1 MQWFV
6 VRGFAVVGS
15 TSALVQLSASAAH
28 QPAQYNMVALRLAA
42 LLAFSAFLAQVQTI
56 SEELFFRY
64 NSKYVTR
71 FLSDG
76 RALRC

>member
-56 SEELFFRY
+56 SEELFLVGGCFVAHGPL
-64 NSKYVTR
+64 NKKIV
-71 FLSDG
+71 
-76 RALRC
+76 